1 MNRRFGLRTFGFFV
15 LALCFACEQ
24 MTAAKPEHPKLLLRV
39 VNRHFTVGKRI
50 PSAYLKVFSDGS
62 VECHA
67 VRFGEHDKDDVK
79 KMQLSTDELAKLT
92 SALNDS
98 GLRKLSHDYKLQR
111 FVVDSWMEWDISIEQ
126 PRRQDV
132 RLAFAGGSGQTA
144 LPDALGKLGCL
155 ILELRRKAY
164 GDDTTS
170 YNPACTVR

>member
-1 MNRRFGLRTFGFFV
+1 MNCTFGLRTFGFFV

-24 MTAAKPEHPKLLLRV
+24 MTAEKPEHHKLLLRV

-67 VRFGEHDKDDVK
+67 VKFGEHDKDDVK
-79 KMQLSTDELAKLT
+79 KMQLSADEFAKLT
-92 SALNDS
+92 SALNES
-98 GLRKLSHDYKLQR
+98 GLRELSHDYKLQR
-111 FVVDSWMEWDISIEQ
+111 FVVDSWMEWEISIEQ
-126 PRRQDV
+126 PRRKNV
-132 RLAFAGGSGQTA
+132 TLAFAGGSVQTA

-170 YNPACTVR
+170 YSPACTVR